1 MKAQLQALLAKGDAL
16 TQRERTILIVVL
28 MAATWAIID
37 TALMAPLAAQRD
49 IEKSRML
56 ATQERMQ
63 RSQDMLAQQ
72 ASMVPPDLAAQQ
84 RLEAARQT
92 FNARMQAAGE
102 LQNRMVAPKAMVQ
115 VLQGLTRNQ
124 PGLKLVSLQTL
135 APQPVTPQATTAA
148 TPATTQANAGLY
160 QHGVILTVSGSY
172 DALLR
177 YMRNIESLPIGFYWQ
192 QATLD
197 ANKHPDIQ
205 LTLTL
210 NTLSLEQQW
219 LTL

>member
-1 MKAQLQALLAKGDAL
+1 MKAQFQALLAKGDAL
-16 TQRERTILIVVL
+16 TQRERTILVVVL
-28 MAATWAIID
+28 MATAWAVID
-37 TALMAPLAAQRD
+37 TALMAPLAAQREA
-49 IEKSRML
+49 EKNRMQ

-63 RSQDMLAQQ
+63 RAQDVLAQQ
-72 ASMVPPDLAAQQ
+72 ASLIPPDVAAQQ
-84 RLEAARQT
+84 RLETARLT

-124 PGLKLVSLQTL
+124 PGLKLVRLQTL
-135 APQPVTPQATTAA
+135 PALPVIAQANPTEAA
-148 TPATTQANAGLY
+148 TAQAGLY
-160 QHGVILTVSGSY
+160 KHGVTLTVSGSY

-177 YMRNIESLPIGFYWQ
+177 YMQNIEGLPIGFYWQ
-192 QATLD
+192 HATLD
-197 ANKHPDIQ
+197 AHKHPDIQ

-210 NTLSLEQQW
+210 NTLSLEPQW

>member
-1 MKAQLQALLAKGDAL
+1 MKAAFQALLAKGDAL
-16 TQRERTILIVVL
+16 TQRERTILVVVL
-28 MAATWAIID
+28 MAAAWAIID
-37 TALMAPLAAQRD
+37 TALMSPLAAQREA
-49 IEKSRML
+49 EKNRMQ

-63 RSQDMLAQQ
+63 RAQDVLAQQ
-72 ASMVPPDLAAQQ
+72 ASLVPPDVAAQQ
-84 RLEAARQT
+84 RLETARQT

-124 PGLKLVSLQTL
+124 PGLKLVRLQTL
-135 APQPVTPQATTAA
+135 PPLPVIPQATTAPTA
-148 TPATTQANAGLY
+148 AQDNAGLY
-160 QHGVILTVSGSY
+160 KHGVTLTVSGSY

-177 YMRNIESLPIGFYWQ
+177 YMRTIESLPIGFYWQ
-192 QATLD
+192 HATLD
-197 ANKHPDIQ
+197 AHKHPDIQ